1 MRVEHLNQSRSSA
14 KVDSPKISVGVMS
27 GLHVYLSILLGI
39 KILLL
44 ILFAALVFKGQLW
57 LKKRRQQTRAAF
69 PHEVFYCVKSSLKQ
83 MNDRFYVAQ
92 VVFTNKKNCTLTAQR
107 ESPRHA
113 ASEEQ
118 D

>member
-1 MRVEHLNQSRSSA
+1 
-14 KVDSPKISVGVMS
+14 
-27 GLHVYLSILLGI
+27 
-39 KILLL
+39 
-44 ILFAALVFKGQLW
+44 
-57 LKKRRQQTRAAF
+57 
-69 PHEVFYCVKSSLKQ
+69 